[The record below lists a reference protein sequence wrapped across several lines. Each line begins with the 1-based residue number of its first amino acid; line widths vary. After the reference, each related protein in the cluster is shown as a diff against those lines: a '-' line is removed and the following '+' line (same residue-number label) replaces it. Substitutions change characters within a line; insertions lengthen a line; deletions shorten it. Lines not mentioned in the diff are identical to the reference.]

1 MHALNMH
8 SYAFFFNFLYISYF
22 DRLSRFAKFGN
33 TQNQTS
39 PLTFVNGLFLSRTQ
53 YTLFEQVQKDW

>member
-22 DRLSRFAKFGN
+22 DRLSRFAKFGIN
-33 TQNQTS
+33 HSSEKSDTS
-39 PLTFVNGLFLSRTQ
+39 DQKLTALEIQLTPTDES
-53 YTLFEQVQKDW
+53 